1 MIYNNCYVCYFKV
14 NNINMKTNEMNNI
27 PEIKEILNKAGRQ
40 LLTDD
45 DILLLTL
52 NEIAH
57 TFTYEEKKYS
67 VEK

>member
-1 MIYNNCYVCYFKV
+1 
-14 NNINMKTNEMNNI
+14 MKTNEMNNI